1 MNELIDK
8 LAIQLIFLF
17 FILGLTF
24 LYNYIYSFFYTEQH
38 RFTLKNFYPSKNSPH
53 TIHFFA
59 RFFSL
64 LYVLGSL
71 QVTIEQNILTEL
83 FYFAFMSIVL
93 FSFFSIS
100 LYILDSI
107 TLYNFEFDAE
117 IFTKKNYTYALISA
131 SNAIAAGFLLKNI
144 ALISF
149 GSLINTIFLWLF
161 SIVLIGFSIKL
172 FSYIFKQSINRHI
185 IQKNLSISFTYSGF
199 IIGNALAIVSCFPKV
214 QLPLERYSLH
224 VITSSLLLIL
234 ITAFIFFAIKKI
246 FRVQEDYK
254 GDLLEE
260 TDKEPEVGNGIYNG
274 VAYFV
279 SCYMAIIITT
289 HINFGS
295 FYPVINTITQ

>member
-8 LAIQLIFLF
+8 LAIQFIFLF
-17 FILGLTF
+17 LILGLTF
-24 LYNYIYSFFYTEQH
+24 LYNYLYSFFYTEQH
-38 RFTLKNFYPSKNSPH
+38 RFTLKSFYPSKNSPH

-64 LYVLGSL
+64 LYILGSL
-71 QVTIEQNILTEL
+71 HVTIEQNIMSEL

-93 FSFFSIS
+93 FILFSVS

-131 SNAIAAGFLLKNI
+131 GNSIAAGLLVNNI
-144 ALISF
+144 ATISF

-161 SIVLIGFSIKL
+161 SMVLIGFSIKI
-172 FSYIFKQSINRHI
+172 FSYVFKQSINRHI
-185 IQKNLSISFTYSGF
+185 IQQNLSISFTYAGF

-214 QLPLERYSLH
+214 QLPLEKYSLH

-234 ITAFIFFAIKKI
+234 ITSLIFYAIKKI
-246 FRVQEDYK
+246 FRIQEDYK

-260 TDKEPEVGNGIYNG
+260 TDKEPEIGNGIYNG
-274 VAYFV
+274 VSYFV
-279 SCYMAIIITT
+279 SCYVAIIITE